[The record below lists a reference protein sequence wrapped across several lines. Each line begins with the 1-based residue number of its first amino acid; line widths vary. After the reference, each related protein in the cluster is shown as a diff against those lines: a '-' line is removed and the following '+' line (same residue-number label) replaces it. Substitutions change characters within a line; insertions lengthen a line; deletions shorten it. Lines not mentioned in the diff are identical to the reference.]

1 MFSFVCCP
9 YCPRCPYRA
18 GRVWYS
24 LNAGRWCLCSVVHV
38 VHIKAGGVEALASC
52 CIKGAFCLKKPL
64 FLLQKRPFLRKKP
77 PFRAWICTRGA
88 VCLCSVVHVVYICP
102 YRAASYVLRL
112 WARFSC
118 PRFALFVPMIR
129 PSCPRFA
136 VFLPMRT
143 AAVVVDCKR
152 RRGGV
157 PFGRSS
163 FGAAARF
170 STRQSLYTSGR
181 FFRVLSILS
190 TLSIFGG
197 VYGIASTRRGGLCPK
212 TAKKRLKIA
221 EI

>member
-1 MFSFVCCP
+1 M
-9 YCPRCPYRA
+9 Y
-18 GRVWYS
+18 
-24 LNAGRWCLCSVVHV
+24 
-38 VHIKAGGVEALASC
+38 
-52 CIKGAFCLKKPL
+52 
-64 FLLQKRPFLRKKP
+64 
-77 PFRAWICTRGA
+77 TRGRCVCVRLSTLSISGGGLSPLQCVA
-88 VCLCSVVHVVYICP
+88 VVRVVYICP

-170 STRQSLYTSGR
+170 STRQSLHTSGR
-181 FFRVLSILS
+181 CFRVLSILS

-197 VYGIASTRRGGLCPK
+197 VYGIASTRPPAPCGLTLSGCSFGAVSVPKKNAACLFGFGWWLRRSPPGAYSPAACIASTRRGGLCPK
-212 TAKKRLKIA
+212 TAKNRLNIA